1 MKMNPSRTITIS
13 GKEISR
19 NSPCFIIAEAGVNHN
34 GSLSLAKKLI
44 DAAKYA
50 GVDAVKFQTYKTEDI
65 VNKSAEQAE
74 YQKRNTGK
82 VESQFDMLKRLE
94 LSYDNFRELKK
105 YCDKKNIIFM
115 TTAHTESALDF
126 VDEIVPAFKVGSG
139 DLNNYPFLERIA
151 KKGKPM
157 IISTGMSRLEEITEA
172 VRIITRY
179 NKDLIVLHCTT
190 QYPTPKEQANLKAMA
205 TLEKELGCLI
215 GYSDHTEGIE
225 IPLYAASLG
234 AVVIEKHFTLDRKM
248 EGPDHKASLE
258 PEELKGM
265 VEKIRMGLRYDIPR
279 EYLGS
284 GVKKPTKEE
293 IEVAKI
299 ARKSIVARTYIPEGT
314 VITDAY
320 ITIKRPGDGIDPKF
334 YSEIIGKKAK
344 RDITADSLLKWGD
357 VCTKSQE
364 IKYRK

>member
-1 MKMNPSRTITIS
+1 MAKNKSNETIEIS
-13 GKEISR
+13 GKTIGCE
-19 NSPCFIIAEAGVNHN
+19 NPCFIIAEAGVNHN
-34 GSLSLAKKLI
+34 GSVALAKKLI
-44 DAAKYA
+44 DAAKDA
-50 GVDAVKFQTYKTEDI
+50 GVDAVKFQTYRTEDI

-74 YQKRNTGK
+74 YQKKNTGK

-94 LSYDNFRELKK
+94 LSYDSFRELKK
-105 YCDKKNIIFM
+105 YCDKKKIIFM

-157 IISTGMSRLEEITEA
+157 IISTGMSKLEEIVEA
-172 VRIITRY
+172 VRVITKY
-179 NKDLIVLHCTT
+179 NKDLVVLHCTT
-190 QYPTPKEQANLKAMA
+190 QYPTPKEYANLKAME
-205 TLEKELGCLI
+205 TLRKELGCLI

-234 AVVIEKHFTLDRKM
+234 AVVIEKHFTLDRNM

-258 PEELKGM
+258 PKELKDM
-265 VEKIRMGLRYDIPR
+265 VEKIRMNFRYDIPK
-279 EYLGS
+279 EYLGT
-284 GVKKPTKEE
+284 GIKKPTKEE

-299 ARKSIVARTYIPEGT
+299 ARKSIVAREYIPKGT
-314 VITDAY
+314 IITSEY

-334 YSEIIGKKAK
+334 YDDVIGKKTK
-344 RDITADSLLKWGD
+344 KDIAADSLLKWSD
-357 VCTKSQE
+357 
-364 IKYRK
+364 IR